1 MTSRLNLC
9 KDLILEFA
17 FVRKGTFTVQP
28 YPAEKSSDPFSLMS
42 SARYA
47 TRSSLCAAA
56 SIKIW
61 KTAPYT
67 KITSSFKIP
76 KRNFQGLSNTI
87 LFHLIHDKT
96 KRTLTLLD
104 YICMFIAH
112 IKTFL
117 TNYFKC
123 NKREVLDLYCS
134 YYIDERQ
141 NGKCCSLCGQPC
153 ITKS

>member
-1 MTSRLNLC
+1 MSSGLNLC

-17 FVRKGTFTVQP
+17 FVRKGTSTVQP
-28 YPAEKSSDPFSLMS
+28 YPAEKSSDPLLLMS

-47 TRSSLCAAA
+47 TRSSPCAAA

-67 KITSSFKIP
+67 KINSSFKIP
-76 KRNFQGLSNTI
+76 KRNFQELSNTI
-87 LFHLIHDKT
+87 LFYRIHDKT

-112 IKTFL
+112 IKHFL
-117 TNYFKC
+117 
-123 NKREVLDLYCS
+123 LIILS
-134 YYIDERQ
+134 A
-141 NGKCCSLCGQPC
+141 
-153 ITKS
+153 TKEKF